1 MRVSDKVGAYVDVG
15 DALAQSFSTFTTAR
29 HVV

>member
-1 MRVSDKVGAYVDVG
+1 MGMSDKPGAYVDVE
-15 DALAQSFSTFTTAR
+15 DALAESFSTFTTAR